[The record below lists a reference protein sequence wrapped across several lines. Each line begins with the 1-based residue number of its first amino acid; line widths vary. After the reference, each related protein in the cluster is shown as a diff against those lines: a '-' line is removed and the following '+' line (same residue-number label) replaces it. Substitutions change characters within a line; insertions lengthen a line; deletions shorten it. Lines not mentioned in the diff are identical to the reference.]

1 MNEQELK
8 KKLKEVK
15 SQIIANSKD
24 DKFAKTLID
33 KAMSL
38 KGQLSIEPT
47 ALNVPLKNMVK
58 EYDFGSFV
66 FRRFKDCI
74 QYHTKGGLDIFV
86 SFKQIALWGLLDTML
101 DMKDRFDTLSEDEQR
116 MYSTIL
122 SAITYY
128 FNAPTMFASD
138 DTAFFGCASQIVD
151 TLKELTDRM
160 TEKAEEAI
168 KNNTFVDDAQFEQ
181 YTQWLEM
188 IKDTQNETN

>member
-1 MNEQELK
+1 MGEQELK
-8 KKLKEVK
+8 KELKKVK
-15 SQIIANSKD
+15 AQIISNSKD
-24 DKFAKTLID
+24 DKFAKALLD
-33 KAMSL
+33 KALSL

-66 FRRFKDCI
+66 FRRFKECI

-122 SAITYY
+122 SAIIYY

-138 DTAFFGCASQIVD
+138 DTAFFGCAEHIIDSLGD
-151 TLKELTDRM
+151 LTERLTKE
-160 TEKAEEAI
+160 AEEAI
-168 KNNTFVDDAQFEQ
+168 KKNTFADDAQFEQ
-181 YTQWLEM
+181 YTKWLEM
-188 IKDTQNETN
+188 IKDIQKDA